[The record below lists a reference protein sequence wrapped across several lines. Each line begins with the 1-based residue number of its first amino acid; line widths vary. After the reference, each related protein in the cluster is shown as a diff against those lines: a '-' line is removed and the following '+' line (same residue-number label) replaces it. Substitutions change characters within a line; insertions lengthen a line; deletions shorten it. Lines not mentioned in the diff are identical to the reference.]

1 MDVFNLVFVCDNIT
15 GISLQYK
22 LSTSTNVTSI
32 NLNPD
37 VNMFVI
43 VPDVEGQY
51 DIKLIIENNKGYT
64 SSSERR
70 GIHVNGVY

>member
-1 MDVFNLVFVCDNIT
+1 MISSVDPHCDYIT

-51 DIKLIIENNKGYT
+51 DRKPIIKNNKGYN

-70 GIHVNGVY
+70 GIHVNSLY